1 MHVQRDIEYVQRK
14 KGTVSIQKQGR
25 WTADRQDAGDKSLT
39 WKSFDGVVGD
49 TEIRLEGLKCNNLSS
64 DTISV
69 IPTFFSDVGRPSSGQ
84 K

>member
-1 MHVQRDIEYVQRK
+1 MF
-14 KGTVSIQKQGR
+14 
-25 WTADRQDAGDKSLT
+25 GDETLM

-69 IPTFFSDVGRPSSGQ
+69 IPTLFLM
-84 K
+84 